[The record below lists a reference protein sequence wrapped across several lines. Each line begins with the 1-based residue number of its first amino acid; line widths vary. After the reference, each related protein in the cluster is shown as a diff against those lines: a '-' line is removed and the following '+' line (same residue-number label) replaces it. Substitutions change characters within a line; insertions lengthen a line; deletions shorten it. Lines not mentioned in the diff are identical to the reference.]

1 MSPVVNAPD
10 IAVSAHLSFLKAL
23 LPIRSSHSNIVIAS
37 VGIMFKAQK
46 SPSNDY
52 IISVNIYLSSVEPT
66 CAGSEKAVSQVSG

>member
-10 IAVSAHLSFLKAL
+10 RAVSAHLSFLKAL
-23 LPIRSSHSNIVIAS
+23 LPIRSSLSNIAISS

-46 SPSNDY
+46 LPSIDN
-52 IISVNIYLSSVEPT
+52 IISVNIDLSSVEPT